1 MTEETRMSKLAP
13 IHREIVVTADPEW
26 AFAVW
31 TEKIGQWWP
40 IAELSVHGAGGSV
53 AFEDGAIV
61 ERGATGEVA
70 VWGSVTEWDPGCTV
84 AFTWHPGRDPQRPS
98 RVRVTFAAVEGGT
111 RVMLE
116 HDGWESFADPSTART
131 EYGQGW
137 PGVLAGYAR
146 CGDASAEAGAGDVT
160 WVAASAGE
168 SG

>member
-1 MTEETRMSKLAP
+1 MTEETRMSNLAP
-13 IHREIVVTADPEW
+13 IHREIVVTADPDR
-26 AFAVW
+26 AFTVW

-61 ERGATGEVA
+61 
-70 VWGSVTEWDPGCTV
+70 EWDPGCTV